1 VSNLDQAWKR
11 SATLRRKIQVL
22 LKELEGLEELQ
33 GRLQEAKPELFLSGA
48 LGASQDDS
56 GAKRQLLARCARN

>member
-1 VSNLDQAWKR
+1 MSNLDQAWKR

-33 GRLQEAKPELFLSGA
+33 GRLQEAKARVISERRPE
-48 LGASQDDS
+48 
-56 GAKRQLLARCARN
+56 R